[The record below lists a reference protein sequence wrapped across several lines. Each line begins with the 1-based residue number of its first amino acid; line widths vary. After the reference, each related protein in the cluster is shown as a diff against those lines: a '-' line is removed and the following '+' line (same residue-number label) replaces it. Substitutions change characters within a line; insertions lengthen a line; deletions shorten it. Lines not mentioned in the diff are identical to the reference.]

1 MFMWKEIAGGIGPRI
16 RQHNYSN
23 VDLIMPMQWALP
35 LHAYPPY
42 PIFLRAKVAKG
53 KGKGIIE

>member
-1 MFMWKEIAGGIGPRI
+1 MWKEIAGGIGPRI